1 MSKKTKHV
9 LVLITVNVFFVLV
22 CFFVLVPV
30 LYAFS
35 VSLNAE
41 NSLLGS
47 DFSFLPKH
55 MTLQNYKA
63 VFTEKPVLLWLKNSL
78 ILAVTTLVISL
89 GTGIP
94 AAYAFSRKRFS
105 GRKAILKLLIL
116 LYAFPSLLSMT
127 ALYKLPEL
135 SATLEMRYEMNGA
148 GQLSV
153 TEKLT
158 ADPARKDIPDMFRF
172 GMQLVMPEHFDRIVY
187 YGRGPGENY
196 ADRKSSTFMGCY
208 RQLVSEQ
215 FYPYVRPQ
223 ETGSKSDVRW
233 WKVTD
238 ADGRGVM
245 FTSAKPFF
253 ATALH
258 YLTGDLDDGE
268 VKHQR
273 HSGELHER
281 DLTCVSLDG
290 YQMGLGCV
298 DSWGA
303 LPRPE
308 YRRPYGDY
316 SFTVVMTPVKQK

>member
-127 ALYKLPEL
+127 ALYKLL
-135 SATLEMRYEMNGA
+135 SPMGLINTRTG
-148 GQLSV
+148 
-153 TEKLT
+153 
-158 ADPARKDIPDMFRF
+158 
-172 GMQLVMPEHFDRIVY
+172 LVIVY
-187 YGRGPGENY
+187 TGTMAVFALWNMKGYFDTIPVEIEEAAMIDGATQLEQVTKIVLPLAKPTIAVTAMMVLVYVWNEYIFAIN
-196 ADRKSSTFMGCY
+196 FM
-208 RQLVSEQ
+208 
-215 FYPYVRPQ
+215 
-223 ETGSKSDVRW
+223 TGSDTYTLAAGLYSLQATEMSGSW
-233 WKVTD
+233 PI
-238 ADGRGVM
+238 
-245 FTSAKPFF
+245 FSAASLIVSLPILIVFF
-253 ATALH
+253 AL
-258 YLTGDLDDGE
+258 
-268 VKHQR
+268 QR
-273 HSGELHER
+273 
-281 DLTCVSLDG
+281 T
-290 YQMGLGCV
+290 
-298 DSWGA
+298 
-303 LPRPE
+303 
-308 YRRPYGDY
+308 
-316 SFTVVMTPVKQK
+316 